1 MHYAV
6 IYVEGD
12 VVSYIN
18 CDGEFYIISLMT
30 DLVEAQTNKNS
41 EDRKDMYELRDAI
54 NDDATVYNTR
64 SLKQLCWR
72 LFSEYCTD
80 VFNFDKAYLILLK
93 VIKPCVR
100 RNGGTL
106 DEQFVI
112 NRILD
117 RDSWAK
123 YTDKEKQLCQEIINE
138 MFTKYVLVMRG

>member
-1 MHYAV
+1 M
-6 IYVEGD
+6 
-12 VVSYIN
+12 SYIN
-18 CDGEFYIISLMT
+18 CDSDSDFYLMSLMT
-30 DLVEAQTNKNS
+30 DLVEAQTDEDS
-41 EDRKDMYELRDAI
+41 EDRRDMHKLLDAI
-54 NDDATVYNTR
+54 NDDTKVYDAR
-64 SLKQLCWR
+64 PLKNLCWH
-72 LFSEYCTD
+72 LFSDYCTD